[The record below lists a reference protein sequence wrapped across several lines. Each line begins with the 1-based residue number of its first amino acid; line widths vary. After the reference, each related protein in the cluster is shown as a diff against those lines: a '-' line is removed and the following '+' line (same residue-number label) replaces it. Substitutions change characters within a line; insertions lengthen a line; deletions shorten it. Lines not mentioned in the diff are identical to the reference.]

1 MGNFLIHLENVYFN
15 ATMDFMLT
23 ISPKL
28 VFQNAQIF
36 LKSIMETR
44 KLKNVNFNVLNFF
57 MGIHLQMFVVK
68 QLIVKLDSLQM
79 IFQTNV

>member
-1 MGNFLIHLENVYFN
+1 MGFMP
-15 ATMDFMLT
+15 TMSL
-23 ISPKL
+23 KL

-36 LKSIMETR
+36 LKNIMETQ

-57 MGIHLQMFVVK
+57 MGIQLQISVVN

-79 IFQTNV
+79 IFQINVSEFVPQLKKRMDSQ